1 MIISP
6 LIPGTFPSREG
17 KSAMTSLA
25 GEESPTAGSAR
36 PFDGDGYVGYDPR
49 LPSQRFGYE
58 ADPPPEFNAPSYG
71 SAEDVF
77 GSQAAAADSPP
88 PAPMYAG
95 SGGFSP
101 ERGGEGFQGG
111 FGEPDGPILPP
122 PANMQ
127 PEEGFALREWRRQNA
142 IRLEEKEK
150 REKELLVQI
159 IEEAEQY
166 KIEFYQKSSISVE
179 NSKSSNRE
187 REKLFVANQQKFHA
201 EAEKDYWK
209 SIADLIPREVPT
221 IEKRGKKEKE
231 KKPSIMVMQGPKP
244 GKPTDL
250 SRMRQLLIKLKHSTP
265 PHMKPIPPEAT
276 ESKKDAKA
284 GALAA
289 GAAPTAQAPSNA
301 TAAAARKVSSTA

>member
-1 MIISP
+1 MA
-6 LIPGTFPSREG
+6 TFVG
-17 KSAMTSLA
+17 D
-25 GEESPTAGSAR
+25 ESPTSGSAR
-36 PFDGDGYVGYDPR
+36 PGDGDGDGYVWYDPR

-58 ADPPPEFNAPSYG
+58 ADPPPVFNAPSYG
-71 SAEDVF
+71 SAEDMF
-77 GSQAAAADSPP
+77 GPHAAAPDSPP
-88 PAPMYAG
+88 PAPTYAEG
-95 SGGFSP
+95 GGFSP
-101 ERGGEGFQGG
+101 EQSGEGFHGR
-111 FGEPDGPILPP
+111 FGEQAGPILPP

-166 KIEFYQKSSISVE
+166 KIEFYQKQSRSVE
-179 NSKSSNRE
+179 NNKSSNRE
-187 REKLFVANQQKFHA
+187 KEKLFVANQQKFHA
-201 EAEKDYWK
+201 EADKDYWK

-231 KKPSIMVMQGPKP
+231 KKPSIVVTQGPKP

-250 SRMRQLLIKLKHSTP
+250 SRMRQILIKLKHNTP

-276 ESKKDAKA
+276 ESKKDAKP
-284 GALAA
+284 GAPAA
-289 GAAPTAQAPSNA
+289 GAAPAAQAPPHA
-301 TAAAARKVSSTA
+301 TTVAAPKLSSTA